1 MYKYTRIDHHRSMY
15 ISYLWESSPIFLHRT
30 PGQLVSPIVTEIQ
43 TPHPSVRVAKPT
55 CAFISYVGKPSHC
68 WHCFCSFMG
77 WWRFPLFQCLEM
89 PNGWMGWDG
98 MGWAGMD
105 ITWYNVITM
114 WQAQLKTVPF
124 SNHFSGHFTS
134 SQVGAYPTNKSLL
147 GMGYQLI
154 NYVCYWVYHGLPH
167 IISVFLSNLP
177 SFRFFQG
184 IVGRHQQLE
193 TLLSEHRLDPM
204 VFPED
209 LTMFSMPFPCLFMV
223 FYVFF
228 MFF

>member
-1 MYKYTRIDHHRSMY
+1 MCIHQLRRQAVSLLTLFLLFHGLMTIPTISM
-15 ISYLWESSPIFLHRT
+15 F
-30 PGQLVSPIVTEIQ
+30 GN
-43 TPHPSVRVAKPT
+43 AK
-55 CAFISYVGKPSHC
+55 
-68 WHCFCSFMG
+68 
-77 WWRFPLFQCLEM
+77 
-89 PNGWMGWDG
+89 WMDG